1 MKDEIKNKA
10 NVNSN
15 EYIEDA
21 LEILDREYFHI
32 NKKLDKNGKTA
43 SWTVYYKD
51 MNDED
56 YLSRYNRPI
65 LDSRYSTFRDII
77 STNQKFNE
85 SRTKAKQNII
95 CEKFKLS
102 NIIFNYT
109 SKITD
114 EFAKIETVV
123 GVLLMIFI
131 IFIGILGNGKFIM
144 CCPLILILFIIMSI
158 CFDYLHKKMLDGTNI
173 ILLESGKVLL
183 RNELK
188 HRKGNVYEF
197 RTKNRKN
204 NIKKIQSSRFKK
216 QTI

>member
-15 EYIEDA
+15 EYIEDT
-21 LEILDREYFHI
+21 LEILDKEYFHI
-32 NKKLDKNGKTA
+32 NKTLDKNGKTA

-65 LDSRYSTFRDII
+65 LDSRYSNFRDII

-85 SRTKAKQNII
+85 SRIKAKQNII
-95 CEKFKLS
+95 WEKFKLS

-114 EFAKIETVV
+114 EFARIETIV
-123 GVLLMIFI
+123 GALLMIFI

-144 CCPLILILFIIMSI
+144 CCPLILVLFVIMSI
-158 CFDYLHKKMLDGTNI
+158 CFDYLHKKILNGTNI
-173 ILLESGKVLL
+173 ILLESEKVLL
-183 RNELK
+183 KNELK

-204 NIKKIQSSRFKK
+204 NTKEIQ
-216 QTI
+216 